1 MLSRIL
7 VSATK
12 QSRMARYFSD
22 HAKVPTNVVISAPQG
37 EPRFLEMVSQFFD
50 IAAERSGIRK
60 DILGAIKAADST
72 IKFHIPL
79 LKDDGTYEMIPCYR
93 CQHSHHV
100 APAKGGTRLSEHVNI
115 QEVEALATL
124 MSIKLAIVDV
134 PFAGGKGGLRIDPRK
149 YSKGEVARLMRR
161 YTIELAKKGFI
172 GAGVDVPGPDVGTT
186 TWHMDIMMDTYRT
199 LFGHNNIDAEGC
211 VTGKSVE
218 VGGIAGRTES
228 TGLGVYIIARNIL
241 SEAKY
246 RDLRAE
252 RGIGD
257 GLAGKSY
264 VVQGFGNVGYY
275 FSKFMSGDGAKL
287 VGVVERDGSII
298 DHNGIDVLELKAY
311 IDKNGGIKGYPK
323 GRFVPDESAMY
334 EQCDIFV
341 PAALEQAINRNNA
354 DKIKAKVVVEA
365 ANGSTTVI
373 GDEILQRKN
382 VLVVPDVLANA
393 AGVTCSYFEW
403 LKNLDHRRPGRMT
416 KKVFETYSSGKRCP
430 RAILSEAFSR
440 SLLRPAS
447 KSTSRYALMTVENGQ
462 ARLERSQRP

>member
-7 VSATK
+7 
-12 QSRMARYFSD
+12 ARTSKLSPLARSFGEQKIPSTSNIID
-22 HAKVPTNVVISAPQG
+22 SAPAG

-50 IAAERSGIRK
+50 LAAEKSGIRK
-60 DILGAIKAADST
+60 DILGAIKAADCT

-79 LKDDGTYEMIPCYR
+79 LKDDGSYEMIPCYR

-100 APAKGGTRLSEHVNI
+100 SPAKGGTRLSEHVNI

-149 YSKGEVARLMRR
+149 YSKAEIARLMRR

-172 GAGVDVPGPDVGTT
+172 GAGVDVPGPDVGTG

-241 SEAKY
+241 TEPKY
-246 RDLRAE
+246 KDLRIKQ
-252 RGIGD
+252 GITD
-257 GLAGKSY
+257 GLLGKRY

-275 FSKFMSGDGAKL
+275 FSKFMSGDKAKL
-287 VGVVERDGSII
+287 VGVAERDGSII
-298 DHNGIDVLELKAY
+298 NHDGIDVEDLKKY
-311 IDKNGGIKGYPK
+311 IDKHGGLKGYPK
-323 GRFVPDESAMY
+323 GTYKPDDSAMY
-334 EQCDIFV
+334 EECDIFV
-341 PAALEQAINRNNA
+341 PAAMEQAINRNNA

-365 ANGSTTVI
+365 ANGSTTVL
-373 GDEILQRKN
+373 GDQILTKKG
-382 VLVVPDVLANA
+382 VLIVPDVLANA

-416 KKVFETYSSGKRCP
+416 KKVDPPYLVGRD
-430 RAILSEAFSR
+430 
-440 SLLRPAS
+440 
-447 KSTSRYALMTVENGQ
+447 VEGQ
-462 ARLERSQRP
+462 PY

>member
-1 MLSRIL
+1 LPACSPL
-7 VSATK
+7 QK
-12 QSRMARYFSD
+12 G
-22 HAKVPTNVVISAPQG
+22 AKPSNIVDSAPAG
-37 EPRFLEMVSQFFD
+37 EPRFLEMVSEFFD
-50 IAAERSGIRK
+50 LAAAKSGIRK
-60 DILGAIKAADST
+60 DILGAIKAADCT

-100 APAKGGTRLSEHVNI
+100 SPAKGGTRLSEHVNI

-149 YSKGEVARLMRR
+149 YSKAEVARLMRR

-172 GAGVDVPGPDVGTT
+172 GAGVDVPGPDVGTG

-228 TGLGVYIIARNIL
+228 TGLGVYIITRNLL
-241 SEAKY
+241 SEPKY
-246 RDLRAE
+246 KELRSKQGLSD
-252 RGIGD
+252 GIM
-257 GLAGKSY
+257 GKKY

-275 FSKFMSGDGAKL
+275 FSKFMSGDKAKL

-298 DHNGIDVLELKAY
+298 NHDGIDVADLKKY
-311 IDKNGGIKGYPK
+311 IETHGGVKGYPK
-323 GRFVPDESAMY
+323 GTYKPDESAMF
-334 EQCDIFV
+334 EECDIFV

-354 DKIKAKVVVEA
+354 DKIKAKIVVEA
-365 ANGSTTVI
+365 ANGSSTVL
-373 GDEILQRKN
+373 GDQILSGKGI
-382 VLVVPDVLANA
+382 LVVPDVLANA

-416 KKVFETYSSGKRCP
+416 KKVGFSYSSGKRCR
-430 RAILSEAFSR
+430 RATSLEEFKASSWRLESR
-440 SLLRPAS
+440 S
-447 KSTSRYALMTVENGQ
+447 TSL
-462 ARLERSQRP
+462 

>member
-7 VSATK
+7 AKTTRKTSLVRAFAKETK
-12 QSRMARYFSD
+12 S
-22 HAKVPTNVVISAPQG
+22 NVIHNEPAG

-50 IAAERSGIRK
+50 IAAAKSGVRA
-60 DILGAIKAADST
+60 DLLEAIKAADCT

-100 APAKGGTRLSEHVNI
+100 LPAKGGTRLSEHVNI

-134 PFAGGKGGLRIDPRK
+134 PFAGGKGGLRVDPRK
-149 YSKGEVARLMRR
+149 YSKGEIARLMRR

-172 GAGVDVPGPDVGTT
+172 GAGIDVPGPDVGTG

-228 TGLGVYIIARNIL
+228 TGLGVYIIGRNIL
-241 SEAKY
+241 TEDSYSE
-246 RDLRAE
+246 LRKKHKIQD
-252 RGIGD
+252 GIK
-257 GLAGKSY
+257 GKKY

-275 FSKFMSGDGAKL
+275 FSKFMDGDKAIL
-287 VGVVERDGSII
+287 VGVAERDGSII
-298 DHNGIDVLELKAY
+298 NHDGINVADLKAY
-311 IDKNGGIKGYPK
+311 IDKNGGVKGYPK
-323 GRFVPDESAMY
+323 GTYKPDESAMY
-334 EQCDIFV
+334 EECDIMV

-354 DKIKAKVVVEA
+354 EKIKAKVIIEA

-373 GDEILQRKN
+373 GDQILQKKG
-382 VLVVPDVLANA
+382 VLIVPDVLANA

-416 KKVFETYSSGKRCP
+416 KKVDKHNCSGKSC
-430 RAILSEAFSR
+430 
-440 SLLRPAS
+440 LRPILLEVS
-447 KSTSRYALMTVENGQ
+447 RPSSPRQESTSTSAYEYFLFRKSKRRT
-462 ARLERSQRP
+462 LEEPTIWT